1 MRFTGE
7 PTPFRALHIYGDSY
21 WNERTINI
29 QTGLDGHTP
38 QAVSA
43 TAYNGFVAG
52 KTPFESR
59 PPGTQLKVLYR
70 EHPLGSSNR
79 TILTLHG
86 GAEDF
91 GVSIDDLIERK
102 AIYVKAFGIFLGDAA
117 VGEDFAAYRDSGAS
131 QPGEDIMSRVS
142 RHPEQ
147 TLDQAL
153 GEIPPWPSAPGISHH
168 RLRFVALGFPTSRE
182 KYGLDFNGNV
192 FISKTSSKAMKED
205 LSRMLWQGDQI
216 TFAWVPVHHRIFAN
230 GS

>member
-1 MRFTGE
+1 MTTTAATSGKSLTFRIQPLTGAENSNARNVPGYAPSFRRTLKVRLRFTGQ

-59 PPGTQLKVLYR
+59 PPGTQLKVLYT

-153 GEIPPWPSAPGISHH
+153 AKYPAWPSAPGKDPIIAFGLLRWDFCH
-168 RLRFVALGFPTSRE
+168 RPARNT
-182 KYGLDFNGNV
+182 D
-192 FISKTSSKAMKED
+192 
-205 LSRMLWQGDQI
+205 
-216 TFAWVPVHHRIFAN
+216 
-230 GS
+230 